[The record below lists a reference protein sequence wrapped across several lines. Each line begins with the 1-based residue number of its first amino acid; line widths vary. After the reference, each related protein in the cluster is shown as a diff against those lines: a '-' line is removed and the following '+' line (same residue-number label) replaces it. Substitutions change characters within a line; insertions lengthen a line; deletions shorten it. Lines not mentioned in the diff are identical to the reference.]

1 MSGIASRALS
11 FLKENQ
17 ILFGNAYRFSSLLL
31 LIILIFRV
39 EAAID
44 ASISAE
50 DAAESAESAAEQAK
64 ELAERAASA
73 AEDAESAAQNA
84 EISCESRSR

>member
-1 MSGIASRALS
+1 MSRFGSRISS
-11 FLKENQ
+11 FLKENE
-17 ILFGNAYRFSSLLL
+17 ILVGNIYRFALLVL

-44 ASISAE
+44 ASELAE
-50 DAAESAESAAEQAK
+50 YAADNAQQAAEQAKDSAESAA
-64 ELAERAASA
+64 SA
-73 AEDAESAAQNA
+73 ADDAESAAQNA

>member
-1 MSGIASRALS
+1 MRGISSRALS
-11 FLKENQ
+11 FLKENR
-17 ILFGNAYRFSSLLL
+17 ILLGNAYRFSSLLL

-50 DAAESAESAAEQAK
+50 DAAE
-64 ELAERAASA
+64 
-73 AEDAESAAQNA
+73 NA
-84 EISCESRSR
+84 